1 MRCIRVMLIV
11 FLIMAGVI
19 SSVPLVIADTG
30 NAYVRRNLVVNR
42 HDPTDPTSPPPAAII
57 DPLLL
62 NPWGAAIRSAGL
74 GGHFWLANAA
84 SATVTTYIGD
94 VYDESGQFVPLYQDD
109 LKFIAVEGSP
119 IGQVFSSSDTDFPV
133 TGVLCTDDGIEV
145 CDTSQGDKFLG
156 KFTGPS
162 RFIVA
167 TEEGQIAAW
176 TEGTI
181 DGQFGRMRTFATV
194 KNNTRRGALYRG
206 LAVTQYPSGN
216 WLYAANFSQDR
227 IEVYNSRWR
236 RLRWVWNGQ
245 RFITPFAKP
254 TNIPEHYVPFNI
266 QYLEGL
272 LYVAYAELIQPDDP
286 DYDPAEPYVE
296 RTCPGCG
303 FVAVFDQRGLHI
315 RTLEGQGR
323 LNAPWGMA
331 VAPAN
336 FGTFSRALLV
346 GNFGDGTIVG
356 FDLATGRQL
365 DHLRDSQG
373 DVIAIDGLWAIFFGN
388 GASLGRADFLYWT
401 AGFNDETDGGFGS
414 LNYIGTPNPDP
425 KSATVA
431 IP

>member
-1 MRCIRVMLIV
+1 MWCIRVMVSV
-11 FLIMAGVI
+11 FVIMGGVI
-19 SSVPLVIADTG
+19 SSAPPAIADPE

-42 HDPTDPTSPPPAAII
+42 HGPTDPTSPPPAPII
-57 DPLLL
+57 DPLLR

-84 SATVTTYIGD
+84 SATATTYIGD
-94 VYDESGQFVPLYQDD
+94 VYDKSGHFVPLHQDD
-109 LKFIAVEGSP
+109 LKFVAVDGSP

-133 TGVLCTDDGIEV
+133 TGVLCTDDSIET
-145 CDTSQGDKFLG
+145 CNPSQGDNFLG
-156 KFTGPS
+156 QFSGPS

-181 DGQFGRMRTFATV
+181 EGQFGRMRTFVTV
-194 KNNTRRGALYRG
+194 VDNTGKGALYRG
-206 LAVTQYPSGN
+206 LAVTAYDSAN
-216 WLYAANFSQDR
+216 WLYAANFSQNR

-236 RLRWVWNGQ
+236 RIRWVWNGL
-245 RFITPFAKP
+245 RFVRPFSKP
-254 TNIPEHYVPFNI
+254 ADIPPSYVPFNV

-286 DYDPAEPYVE
+286 AYDPDQPYVE

-315 RTLEGQGR
+315 RTLEGGGR

-336 FGTFSRALLV
+336 FGAFSRALLV

-356 FDLATGRQL
+356 FDLTTGQEI
-365 DHLRDSQG
+365 DYLRDPQG
-373 DVIAIDGLWAIFFGN
+373 NVIAIDGLWALFFGN

-414 LNYIGTPNPDP
+414 LNHVEVPSPDP
-425 KSATVA
+425 SAAAAA

>member
-1 MRCIRVMLIV
+1 MWCLRVLLIV
-11 FLIMAGVI
+11 FIITGGVI
-19 SSVPLVIADTG
+19 SSAPPLIADTE
-30 NAYVRRNLVVNR
+30 NAYARRNLVVNR

-94 VYDESGQFVPLYQDD
+94 VYDESGQFVPLHQDD
-109 LKFIAVEGSP
+109 LKFIAIEGSP
-119 IGQVFSSSDTDFPV
+119 IGQVFSSSDSDFPV
-133 TGVLCTDDGIEV
+133 TGLLCTDDGIEV

-162 RFIVA
+162 RFIVS

-176 TEGTI
+176 TEGAI
-181 DGQFGRMRTFATV
+181 DGQFGRMRTFVTV
-194 KNNTRRGALYRG
+194 VDNAHRGALYRG
-206 LAVTQYPSGN
+206 LAVTAYDAAN

-236 RLRWVWNGQ
+236 RIRWVWNGQ
-245 RFITPFAKP
+245 RFVRPFAKP
-254 TNIPEHYVPFNI
+254 ADIPASYVPFNI

-296 RTCPGCG
+296 RACQGCG
-303 FVAVFDQRGLHI
+303 FVAVFDQRGLYI

-336 FGTFSRALLV
+336 FGPFSRALLV

-356 FDLATGRQL
+356 FDLTAGKQI
-365 DHLRDSQG
+365 DYLRDLQG
-373 DVIAIDGLWAIFFGN
+373 DIIAIDGLWAIFFGN

-401 AGFNDETDGGFGS
+401 AGFNNETDGGFGS
-414 LNYIGTPNPDP
+414 LIYIRTPNPDP
-425 KSATVA
+425 SAAAAAT
-431 IP
+431 P

>member
-1 MRCIRVMLIV
+1 MQGIRVMLVV
-11 FLIMAGVI
+11 FLIMAGLI
-19 SSVPLVIADTG
+19 STAAPVIADTE
-30 NAYVRRNLVVNR
+30 NAYARRNLVVNR
-42 HDPTDPTSPPPAAII
+42 HDAADPTSPPPAAIV

-84 SATVTTYIGD
+84 SATVTTYVGD

-133 TGVLCTDDGIEV
+133 TGLLCTDDGIEV

-167 TEEGQIAAW
+167 TEAGQIAAW

-181 DGQFGRMRTFATV
+181 DGQFGRMRTFVTV
-194 KNNTRRGALYRG
+194 VDNTWRGALYRG
-206 LAVTQYPSGN
+206 LAVTAYDAVN

-236 RLRWVWNGQ
+236 RIRWVWNGQ
-245 RFITPFAKP
+245 WFVRPFVKP
-254 TNIPEHYVPFNI
+254 ADIPASYVPFNI

-286 DYDPAEPYVE
+286 VYDPSEPYVE

-303 FVAVFDQRGLHI
+303 FVTVFDQRGLHI
-315 RTLEGQGR
+315 RTLEARGR

-356 FDLATGRQL
+356 FDLATGQQI
-365 DHLRDSQG
+365 DYLRDPQG
-373 DVIAIDGLWAIFFGN
+373 NVIAINGLWAIFFGN
-388 GASLGRADFLYWT
+388 GASLGRVDFLYWT

-414 LNYIGTPNPDP
+414 LNYIGTPHPDP
-425 KSATVA
+425 SPDTAAV
-431 IP
+431 P

>member
-1 MRCIRVMLIV
+1 MQCIRVMLIV

-19 SSVPLVIADTG
+19 SSVPPVIADTE

-42 HDPTDPTSPPPAAII
+42 HDPADPTSPPPAAII

-74 GGHFWLANAA
+74 GGHIWLANAA
-84 SATVTTYIGD
+84 SATVTTYVGD

-133 TGVLCTDDGIEV
+133 TGLLCTDDGIEV

-181 DGQFGRMRTFATV
+181 DGQFGRMRTFVTV
-194 KNNTRRGALYRG
+194 VDNTRRGALYRG
-206 LAVTQYPSGN
+206 LAVTAYDAAN

-236 RLRWVWNGQ
+236 RIRWVWNG
-245 RFITPFAKP
+245 RWFVRPFAKP
-254 TNIPEHYVPFNI
+254 ADIPASYVPFNI

-315 RTLEGQGR
+315 RTLEGRGR

-356 FDLATGRQL
+356 FDLATGQQI
-365 DHLRDSQG
+365 DYLRDPQEN
-373 DVIAIDGLWAIFFGN
+373 VIAINGLWAIFFGN

-414 LNYIGTPNPDP
+414 LNYIGTPHPDP
-425 KSATVA
+425 SPATAAV
-431 IP
+431 P